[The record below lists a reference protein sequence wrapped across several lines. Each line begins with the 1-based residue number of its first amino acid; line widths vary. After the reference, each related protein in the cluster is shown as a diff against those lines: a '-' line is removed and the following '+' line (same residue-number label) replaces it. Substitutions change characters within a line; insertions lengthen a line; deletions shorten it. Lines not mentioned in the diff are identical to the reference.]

1 MEHIK
6 KFNESNSTGLTK
18 EEFQD
23 IVDAL
28 RDAKDLVEDIL
39 LGEIV
44 DEEKAE
50 IAGELVNHALGIME
64 RLGSER

>member
-6 KFNESNSTGLTK
+6 KFNESNTIGLTK

-28 RDAKDLVEDIL
+28 MDAKDLVEDIS
-39 LGEIV
+39 LGAII
-44 DEEKAE
+44 DGEKAE
-50 IAGELVNHALGIME
+50 VVGELVNHALGIME
-64 RLGSER
+64 RLGFGR